1 MSVGFDP
8 FSLSDVVYL
17 MWILDDSIRLFC
29 NIYIVV
35 AFPCRSEYFSFLLY
49 RADISLQA
57 VYISIYLSI
66 VVRDLIYS
74 CATNCISIGS
84 DGRQNQSESWQLCLK
99 IRSMREK
106 AKRVESGKK
115 KTSEVVRKKKQR
127 RKDKNIKR

>member
-74 CATNCISIGS
+74 CATNCISIGC
-84 DGRQNQSESWQLCLK
+84 DGRAEPERKLATLFENKEYAGK
-99 IRSMREK
+99 
-106 AKRVESGKK
+106 GKK
-115 KTSEVVRKKKQR
+115 S
-127 RKDKNIKR
+127 